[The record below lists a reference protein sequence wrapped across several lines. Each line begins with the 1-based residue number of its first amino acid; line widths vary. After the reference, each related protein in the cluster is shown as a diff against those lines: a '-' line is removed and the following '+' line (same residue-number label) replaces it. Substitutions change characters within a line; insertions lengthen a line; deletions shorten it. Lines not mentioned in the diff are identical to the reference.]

1 MWLLYAA
8 SPWSRFWG
16 QQTHISLSCL
26 FICSLSVPVY
36 HFSSVFS
43 LCTSTSCSD
52 YTFPTLLCHSSC
64 SYFLFSTT
72 LFTIPS
78 SRPFCQREAIAA
90 ITRNMPE
97 WRDTLLQTERD
108 SALSL
113 SKWPVVFL
121 YTAASGVW
129 ESAAA
134 VWGSRQLWGVLH
146 PDVYA
151 ACHHK

>member
-1 MWLLYAA
+1 MLFQTGIAAWPSSCPPAVYADSTGPA
-8 SPWSRFWG
+8 CPAEYKQIW
-16 QQTHISLSCL
+16 LSCGCYMPGHRGADSEANKHTSLCPVSSSVLCLSL
-26 FICSLSVPVY
+26 FIILPSA
-36 HFSSVFS
+36 FS

-52 YTFPTLLCHSSC
+52 YTFPSLLCHSFC

-108 SALSL
+108 SPLSL
-113 SKWPVVFL
+113 YK
-121 YTAASGVW
+121 
-129 ESAAA
+129 
-134 VWGSRQLWGVLH
+134 
-146 PDVYA
+146 
-151 ACHHK
+151 